1 MEISGTHFPARTTF
15 TNVGVKKKS
24 FCGSLDSEKPCLHVD
39 FGRFGYANLAAVEA
53 LIGSRYLTLNNS
65 VQDRSFIRQPLGYRL
80 LGMAGLLSTST
91 RCVTTTLGG
100 R

>member
-39 FGRFGYANLAAVEA
+39 FGRFGDANLAAVEA
-53 LIGSRYLTLNNS
+53 LIGSR
-65 VQDRSFIRQPLGYRL
+65 
-80 LGMAGLLSTST
+80 
-91 RCVTTTLGG
+91 
-100 R
+100 